1 VVALEG
7 HAPAAPEFVAQAE
20 PARTPQVAPQA
31 APVAAAPVV
40 VPAPAPVA
48 NAAPVAR
55 ALPKVQGYE
64 LPLQDLAQVA
74 QSSGLQWVNSDA
86 SKIAEVQAAM
96 AAEPKPIHVP
106 RERAPAPQIDT
117 GPLVLVE
124 TKRDLRDTT
133 LPFEQAAAT
142 APATGERAE

>member
-1 VVALEG
+1 M
-7 HAPAAPEFVAQAE
+7 APAAPA
-20 PARTPQVAPQA
+20 PAGHALPQVQA
-31 APVAAAPVV
+31 
-40 VPAPAPVA
+40 
-48 NAAPVAR
+48 
-55 ALPKVQGYE
+55 YD

-86 SKIAEVQAAM
+86 GKIAEVQAAM

-106 RERAPAPQIDT
+106 RERAPAVQLDT

-133 LPFEQAAAT
+133 LPFEQVIAAT
-142 APATGERAE
+142 PAAGERAE

>member
-1 VVALEG
+1 MA
-7 HAPAAPEFVAQAE
+7 AAPIAV
-20 PARTPQVAPQA
+20 A
-31 APVAAAPVV
+31 APVAAA
-40 VPAPAPVA
+40 APAG
-48 NAAPVAR
+48 R
-55 ALPKVQGYE
+55 ALPKVQTYE

-96 AAEPKPIHVP
+96 AAEPQPIHVP

-133 LPFEQAAAT
+133 LPFENAAAA

>member
-1 VVALEG
+1 M
-7 HAPAAPEFVAQAE
+7 AQ
-20 PARTPQVAPQA
+20 QA

-40 VPAPAPVA
+40 VTAPAPAA
-48 NAAPVAR
+48 SAAPTGR
-55 ALPKVQGYE
+55 ALPQVQSYE

-106 RERAPAPQIDT
+106 RERAPALQMDS

-133 LPFEQAAAT
+133 LPFEQAAAV

>member
-1 VVALEG
+1 M
-7 HAPAAPEFVAQAE
+7 
-20 PARTPQVAPQA
+20 APQA
-31 APVAAAPVV
+31 APVAAAPIAV
-40 VPAPAPVA
+40 
-48 NAAPVAR
+48 AAPVAAAAAAGR
-55 ALPKVQGYE
+55 ALPKVQGYD

-74 QSSGLQWVNSDA
+74 QSSGLQWVNSNA

-106 RERAPAPQIDT
+106 RERAPVAQLDS

-133 LPFEQAAAT
+133 LPFEQAAAA
-142 APATGERAE
+142 APAAGERAE